1 MALSNSQHK
10 EQDMTTLYEKIG
22 GQPTL
27 EKVVDAFHNSIMAD
41 SSLKGFFA
49 KTDMAKQRAHQI
61 AFFSQIL
68 EGPKQYSG
76 RPMDKTHSGM
86 NLNDQHF
93 EAITKYLSAAMTA
106 SGVSAEDASAAMA
119 KVSSLKA
126 AILNK

>member
-1 MALSNSQHK
+1 
-10 EQDMTTLYEKIG
+10 MTTLYEKIG

-61 AFFSQIL
+61 AFFAQIL
-68 EGPKQYSG
+68 EGPKEYSG
-76 RPMDKTHSGM
+76 RPMDKTHTGM
-86 NLNDQHF
+86 KLNDQHF
-93 EAITKYLSAAMTA
+93 DAVSKHLSAAMKA
-106 SGVSAEDASAAMA
+106 SGVSAEDTSAALA
-119 KVSSLKA
+119 RVSNMKG

>member
-1 MALSNSQHK
+1 
-10 EQDMTTLYEKIG
+10 MTTLYEKIG

-49 KTDMAKQRAHQI
+49 KTDMAKQRADQI

-106 SGVSAEDASAAMA
+106 SGVCAEDAKAAIA